1 MLWYGIYLWFM
12 AFECGSSLQSRSL
25 RGVNGVKIDPIGW
38 KMWFLIKRKDLKWIV
53 FFSSYRRLRWSTK
66 ATPPTFTWAHQTEA
80 SYETYGSPRTAT
92 WMSSC
97 FQEAWLTCSR
107 ARRAKRRHAL
117 KPKAIERVLIWEAVS
132 IGNDSWLVLF
142 DIAKSH
148 TFRMTTSNSLN
159 SLKENFRKLRE
170 GRKHETALRAVPML
184 WGDSLKGYQILL
196 KNSRKHK
203 KMIE

>member
-117 KPKAIERVLIWEAVS
+117 KPKSDRTSPHLGGSFDRKRFLAGPIWYCKES
-132 IGNDSWLVLF
+132 HISYD
-142 DIAKSH
+142 DI
-148 TFRMTTSNSLN
+148 
-159 SLKENFRKLRE
+159 
-170 GRKHETALRAVPML
+170 
-184 WGDSLKGYQILL
+184 
-196 KNSRKHK
+196 
-203 KMIE
+203 